1 MKNKKL
7 ILFLIL
13 ILLPKCAYAMHI
25 GEGFLPPFWAA
36 LYYILMLP
44 FVIKGAIKIK
54 RADNKDVK
62 MLMALSGAFIFLLSA
77 LKLPS
82 VTGSCSHPT
91 GTGLAAILF
100 GPFVTSFLSM
110 IVLIFQALLLAH
122 GGITTLGANTF
133 SMGVVGPFVAF
144 IIYKF
149 LKNKNKSLAV
159 FLAAFF
165 GDFTTYIITSIQL
178 ALAFNKAGFIGAFIK
193 FVSIFAI
200 TQIPLAIMEG
210 ILTVVIFEYIERHS
224 SEEMKI
230 LEVK

>member
-25 GEGFLPPFWAA
+25 GEGLLPPFWAA

-54 RADNKDVK
+54 MADNKDVK

-178 ALAFNKAGFIGAFIK
+178 ALAFNKTGFIGSFIK

-224 SEEMKI
+224 SEEIKI
-230 LEVK
+230 LEV

>member
-1 MKNKKL
+1 MNRKKL
-7 ILFLIL
+7 VIFSALL
-13 ILLPKCAYAMHI
+13 LLPKMAYAMHI
-25 GEGFLPPFWAA
+25 GEGLLPPTWAA
-36 LYYILMLP
+36 IYYVLMLP
-44 FVIKGAIKIK
+44 FVIKGALNVKK
-54 RADNKDVK
+54 AKDKDIK
-62 MLMALSGAFIFLLSA
+62 MLIALSGAFIFLLSA

-133 SMGVVGPFVAF
+133 SMGIVGPFVSFF
-144 IIYKF
+144 IFKL
-149 LKNKNKSLAV
+149 LKNKNRNLAV
-159 FLAAFF
+159 FLAAAL
-165 GDFTTYIITSIQL
+165 GDFTTYIVTSIQL
-178 ALAFNKAGFIGAFIK
+178 ALAFNKAGFMASFIK
-193 FVSIFAI
+193 FVSIFAV

-210 ILTVVIFEYIERHS
+210 ILTVVIYDYITKHAEN
-224 SEEMKI
+224 ELKL

>member
-1 MKNKKL
+1 MKRKKL
-7 ILFLIL
+7 ILLTTL
-13 ILLPKCAYAMHI
+13 ILLPKMAYAMHI
-25 GEGFLPPFWAA
+25 GEGFLPPIWAA
-36 LYYILMLP
+36 IYYVLMLP
-44 FVIKGAIKIK
+44 FVIYGALKIK
-54 RADNKDVK
+54 KAKDKDIK
-62 MLMALSGAFIFLLSA
+62 MLIALSGAFIFLLSA

-133 SMGVVGPFVAF
+133 SMGIVGPFVSF
-144 IIYKF
+144 FVFKL
-149 LKNKNKSLAV
+149 LKNKNKNLAV
-159 FLAAFF
+159 FLAAAL

-178 ALAFNKAGFIGAFIK
+178 ALAFNKAGFMESFIK
-193 FVSIFAI
+193 FVSIFAV

-210 ILTVVIFEYIERHS
+210 ILTVVIYDYITKHAE
-224 SEEMKI
+224 SELRL